1 MRPAKNDYA
10 PYYETYISKVDFDDP
25 VDAMKKYKEDTIK
38 FFSKLSIEEAISP
51 YSQGKWSYKETLGH
65 IMDAE
70 RVMAYRAIS
79 IARGETKHLP
89 GFDQEL
95 YVKNGNFNGRNL
107 INLLAEFSSI
117 REASIFLFNSFKKD
131 ILHRRGIA
139 NENEVT
145 VLALGFIISGHNK
158 HHLEILK
165 SFYYKNL

>member
-10 PYYETYISKVDFDDP
+10 PYYETYISKVDFDNP
-25 VDAMKKYKEDTIK
+25 VDAMEKYKEDTIQ
-38 FFSKLSIEEAISP
+38 FFSKLSIQEAITP

-65 IMDAE
+65 IMDTE
-70 RVMAYRAIS
+70 RVMAYRAIC

-95 YVKNGNFNGRNL
+95 YVKNGNFNQRDI
-107 INLLAEFSSI
+107 INLLTEFSSI
-117 REASIFLFNSFKKD
+117 RESSIILFDSFKED
-131 ILHRRGIA
+131 ILNRRGIA

-145 VLALGFIISGHNK
+145 VLALEFIISGHNK
-158 HHLEILK
+158 HHLEVLK